1 MLLPSKANR
10 MLRKKLTQKK
20 ERQDYKMDILEKVEA
35 LREKAN
41 ISYEEAK
48 NILDV
53 ANGDLLEAMVLLERQ
68 GKIRKPETELM
79 RSDAEDASDNTASEE
94 TVEKKDIS
102 DHTADES
109 DHTAD
114 EKAAAAGNA
123 NAGTKNSECNRQ
135 KVKRAVRKLI
145 EVLKN
150 NSLHVTR
157 KEENIFI
164 LPAWAF
170 ALILLFAWKPLL
182 IIMLVSLFFQVR
194 YSIEGKNDLQAAND
208 FLNKVGNMAE
218 EVAGEFN
225 G

>member
-1 MLLPSKANR
+1 

-48 NILDV
+48 NILDE

-94 TVEKKDIS
+94 TVEKKDI
-102 DHTADES
+102 S